1 MAGIVSSVISDQM
14 KKDWSAFWG
23 SGAGSTYNF
32 GSSAVKGT
40 NNGDGTAT
48 LKWNDGRT
56 STVKQSEGI
65 DGIAG
70 RDNTLA
76 QEWGY
81 TYGYDKGKDFSA
93 PTAVTANAAGYLATE
108 RAVQSTDL
116 TSHHLNRIL
125 SEGSPLL
132 EQAAGKAMQMSGARG
147 LVNSSMAAQA
157 GTEAMISQALPVA
170 SQDAN
175 TYFTQ
180 GRANQDADNSAKAFN
195 ANAENQIGMFNANA
209 KNTANLA
216 GFNANVGMA
225 RDQAQNRFTASQN
238 QLNQDY
244 TAAQADKDR
253 AYNADQKA
261 LDRNFTL
268 NQANLDRIER
278 QRQYDVSMRMAQ
290 DQLNTQKF
298 NTYSELYFRI
308 LDGTDSEAIKQS
320 KFQHLQAL
328 YFGSATAPSPGT
340 AANLTNSL
348 PPATLPGAGVI
359 TRTPQ
364 GPTQDAPA
372 TGQTPLPTALFAPAE
387 YNSPTPPQHGQVITL
402 GGMTGTYVQGAN
414 GQGYL
419 QLPNGDLYA
428 VEQQGAPIEVGNVPN
443 DREPGGR
450 SGGRGSPYPD
460 IDMGIGNIWRGP
472 EQNLPDRGRL

>member
-1 MAGIVSSVISDQM
+1 M
-14 KKDWSAFWG
+14 KKDWGAFWG

-70 RDNTLA
+70 RDNMLA

-93 PTAVTANAAGYLATE
+93 PAAVAANATGYQATE
-108 RAVQSTDL
+108 RAVQGTDL
-116 TSHHLNRIL
+116 TSHHLNRLL

-132 EQAAGKAMQMSGARG
+132 EQASGKAMQMAGARG

-195 ANAENQIGMFNANA
+195 ANAENQVSMFNASA

-225 RDQAQNRFTASQN
+225 RDQAQNRFTAVQN
-238 QLNQDY
+238 QL
-244 TAAQADKDR
+244 
-253 AYNADQKA
+253 
-261 LDRNFTL
+261 
-268 NQANLDRIER
+268 
-278 QRQYDVSMRMAQ
+278 S
-290 DQLNTQKF
+290 
-298 NTYSELYFRI
+298 
-308 LDGTDSEAIKQS
+308 
-320 KFQHLQAL
+320 
-328 YFGSATAPSPGT
+328 
-340 AANLTNSL
+340 
-348 PPATLPGAGVI
+348 
-359 TRTPQ
+359 
-364 GPTQDAPA
+364 
-372 TGQTPLPTALFAPAE
+372 
-387 YNSPTPPQHGQVITL
+387 
-402 GGMTGTYVQGAN
+402 
-414 GQGYL
+414 
-419 QLPNGDLYA
+419 
-428 VEQQGAPIEVGNVPN
+428 
-443 DREPGGR
+443 
-450 SGGRGSPYPD
+450 
-460 IDMGIGNIWRGP
+460 
-472 EQNLPDRGRL
+472 